1 MADCQYTSRRTLLK
15 GLTASGG
22 VLALA
27 HVAGTNTPTPVIRL
41 YRRWEVAR
49 AELSGAS
56 DDDCDRLGDRLL
68 ELEEQMLALP
78 SQNAA
83 DLAAKIAA
91 YSHWGDFA
99 LPEPDSSIWAE
110 IGSLIAS
117 A

>member
-1 MADCQYTSRRTLLK
+1 MAERQYTSRRTLLK

-27 HVAGTNTPTPVIRL
+27 HASRTHTPTPIIRL

-49 AELSGAS
+49 AELCGAS
-56 DDDCDRLGDRLL
+56 DDDCDRLADRLF
-68 ELEEQMLALP
+68 ELEDQMLALP
-78 SQNAA
+78 SQSAA
-83 DLAAKIAA
+83 DIAAKIAA
-91 YSHWGDFA
+91 YSHWGDAA
-99 LPEPDSSIWAE
+99 LPEPGSALWTE